1 MDTNTPWA
9 MIIGFFCAGLVYLLG
24 GVDELIRSLTIFMT
38 IDILLGV
45 MVAFSNGEVD
55 SHKTFKGLLKKTA
68 MILMIIVAVQVDLVT
83 NSGNFMRN
91 SMILFLIGMEGISI
105 VENLGKLGV
114 PVPMFIV
121 NAFSKLQEDNDE
133 KKEEK

>member
-1 MDTNTPWA
+1 MGNDYR
-9 MIIGFFCAGLVYLLG
+9 FFCAGLVYLLG